1 MTRTHR
7 LLACALIAL
16 AAISTSACT
25 EGGGGVGMGVPVG
38 GSRWGGGTAG
48 PGVIVGGGPVYR

>member
-1 MTRTHR
+1 MSWAHR

-16 AAISTSACT
+16 TAIFAAGCT
-25 EGGGGVGMGVPVG
+25 EGGGVGMGVPVG
-38 GSRWGGGTAG
+38 GSRWGGGSSG